1 MRSFWRV
8 FFIGGAIS
16 YRALF
21 NWISPVMY
29 ATTMLGSPLF
39 QVLFFAYLGR
49 FSGLQDDTFFVVGNA
64 VQICAM
70 AGIFGMTMGIANER
84 NFQTLSPLL
93 ATPANRLA
101 LFLGRAL
108 PQIVNG
114 FFVSA
119 FGFLVGRLLLRF
131 DPPLSSLPG
140 LALIVL
146 VSTAACTAF
155 GLVVGA
161 FGLRLRD
168 VFAFSNPAYFLMLLF
183 CGVNVPLSALPHW
196 MQVVGSGMP
205 LTHGIAAAREV
216 AAGASVSSVATLV
229 WKEALVGACYFLAA
243 YLLLRL
249 FEAEGRR
256 RASLELV

>member
-1 MRSFWRV
+1 MSSLRV
-8 FFIGGAIS
+8 FFVGGLMS

-21 NWISPVMY
+21 AWQAPMFYVP
-29 ATTMLGSPLF
+29 TMLIGPAF

-49 FSGLQDDTFFVVGNA
+49 FSHVRNDAFFVVGNA
-64 VQICAM
+64 VQVSAM
-70 AGIFGMTMGIANER
+70 AAVFGVAMTIGGER
-84 NFQTLSPLL
+84 WTQTLAPLL

-101 LFLGRAL
+101 LFLGRAMPL
-108 PQIVNG
+108 IVNG
-114 FFVSA
+114 FVVSA
-119 FGFLVGRLLLRF
+119 FGFLVGRLLLNF
-131 DPPLSSLPG
+131 HPPLSSLPG
-140 LALIVL
+140 LAVVVL
-146 VSTAACTAF
+146 VSTASCAGF

-168 VFAFSNPAYFLMLLF
+168 VFMFSNPAYFLMLLF

-205 LTHGIAAAREV
+205 LTHGIEAARKV
-216 AAGASVSSVATLV
+216 AEGASIGSIGSLLG
-229 WKEALVGACYFLAA
+229 KEALIGACYFAAA
-243 YLLLRL
+243 YVLLRV